1 MSRDGRDGRDG
12 REIELTASDTYVQW
26 RYVGDEDWADLV
38 PLDTLQ
44 GPPGIRGRDGAPGR
58 DGQDG
63 APGEQGDRGDR
74 GDRGPAGRDGADGAD
89 GERGPAP
96 RHEWDGTRLRF
107 QRPDGSW
114 GQWVDL
120 RGVPGYSGGGG
131 GDGIAEIIAGDNVTV
146 DNTDP
151 YRPIVSA
158 SGGGGDGNI
167 DGGGP
172 DTVYGGIDPIDG
184 GTP

>member
-44 GPPGIRGRDGAPGR
+44 GPPGIRGRDGRNGEDGR

-63 APGEQGDRGDR
+63 APGDRGDK
-74 GDRGPAGRDGADGAD
+74 GDRGPAGQDGED

-131 GDGIAEIIAGDNVTV
+131 GGIAEIIAGDNVTV

-158 SGGGGDGNI
+158 TGGGSGSGNI

-172 DTVYGGIDPIDG
+172 ESEYGGTSPTDG
-184 GTP
+184 GGP